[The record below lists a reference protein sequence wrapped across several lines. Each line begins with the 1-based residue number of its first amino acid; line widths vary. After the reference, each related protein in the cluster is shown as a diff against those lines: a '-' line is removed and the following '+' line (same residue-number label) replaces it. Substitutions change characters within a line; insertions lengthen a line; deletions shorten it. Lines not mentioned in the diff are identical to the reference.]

1 MQTRNAEAKLSN
13 ILGISSFA
21 NGPGGQNKLP
31 DGGLTIQTQSI
42 KQTTRAGGLSV
53 QSPAT

>member
-21 NGPGGQNKLP
+21 NGSSGQNKLP

-42 KQTTRAGGLSV
+42 KQTIKTGGLSV
-53 QSPAT
+53 

>member
-21 NGPGGQNKLP
+21 NGTSGQNKIP
-31 DGGLTIQTQSI
+31 DSGLTIQT
-42 KQTTRAGGLSV
+42 
-53 QSPAT
+53 

>member
-21 NGPGGQNKLP
+21 NGASVKDKIQ
-31 DGGLTIQTQSI
+31 DSGLTIQTQSI
-42 KQTTRAGGLSV
+42 KQTTRTGGLSV
-53 QSPAT
+53 

>member
-21 NGPGGQNKLP
+21 NGTIGQRNLP
-31 DGGLTIQTQSI
+31 ESGLTIQTQTI
-42 KQTTRAGGLSV
+42 KQASGAGGLSV
-53 QSPAT
+53 